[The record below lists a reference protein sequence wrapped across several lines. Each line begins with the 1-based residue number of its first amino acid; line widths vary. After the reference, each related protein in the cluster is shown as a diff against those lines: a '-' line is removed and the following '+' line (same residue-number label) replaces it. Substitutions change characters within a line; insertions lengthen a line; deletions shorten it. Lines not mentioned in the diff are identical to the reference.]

1 LTAPIPLSLNIVYKG
16 DIRLKSSSVLLPCE
30 ACSPKGKP

>member
-1 LTAPIPLSLNIVYKG
+1 LTVPIPLSLYIVYKG
-16 DIRLKSSSVLLPCE
+16 DIRLKSSSVLLSCK